1 MHWHYQ
7 ADEKEENGH
16 PDVPNKLEAAVLV
29 EHAVFA
35 LLRLFEGVDEVH
47 DLILIGLFLPLRADV
62 ALPDLDSYFGFFI

>member
-16 PDVPNKLEAAVLV
+16 ADVPNKLEAAVLV

-35 LLRLFEGVDEVH
+35 LLRLFEGIDEVH
-47 DLILIGLFLPLRADV
+47 DLILI
-62 ALPDLDSYFGFFI
+62 